1 MVSLRST
8 RSLPTLLI
16 GVQAALLLGTAWAA
30 YRLLVPPPVAVT
42 APLFPPVASTQPAPA
57 IEDRSLSWYAP
68 IWQRDL
74 RRPPVDPV
82 VERAAPKR
90 QPRKPEPLRLSLLGT
105 VVEPDARYAV
115 FRDGQ
120 GHIVVKRCRDEI
132 DKFTIA
138 RIDRG
143 RAELTRGDRTVVVK
157 VPNYESL
164 RLEEVR

>member
-1 MVSLRST
+1 MSLRST

-16 GVQAALLLGTAWAA
+16 GVQAVLLLGTAWAA
-30 YRLLVPPPVAVT
+30 YRFLVPPSVAVT
-42 APLFPPVASTQPAPA
+42 APPSPLAASAQPAPA
-57 IEDRSLSWYAP
+57 IEDRPLSWYAP

-105 VVEPDARYAV
+105 VVESDARYAV
-115 FRDGQ
+115 FRNGQ
-120 GHIVVKRCRDEI
+120 GHIVVKRSRDEI

-143 RAELTRGDRTVVVK
+143 RAELTRGDRTIVVK

-164 RLEEVR
+164 NLKEIR